1 MDAIRYRIYTE
12 DIQGTEDIAAQHF
25 SAFTI
30 MKTRGYFRGEP
41 EHSIIIEIVG
51 CVADRPLVNK
61 VARIIREKNEQRLV
75 LVTSDNVDLNLI
87 ER

>member
-12 DIQGTEDIAAQHF
+12 DIQGTEDIIAQHF
-25 SAFTI
+25 GAFTVI
-30 MKTRGYFRGEP
+30 PTRGYFGGEP

-51 CVADRPLVNK
+51 YVADRPLVNR
-61 VARIIREKNEQRLV
+61 VARIIAEENEQRLV
-75 LVTSDNVDLNLI
+75 LVTSDNVDLNLV